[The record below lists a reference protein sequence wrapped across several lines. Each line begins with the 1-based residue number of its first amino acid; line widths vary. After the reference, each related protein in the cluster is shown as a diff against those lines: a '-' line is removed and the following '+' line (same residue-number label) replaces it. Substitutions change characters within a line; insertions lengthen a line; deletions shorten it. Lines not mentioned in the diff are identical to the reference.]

1 MEPAGSL
8 FFGEGTEIFIAVQK
22 NLVLIA
28 VAGENIFDQRLCLM
42 ERDGI
47 FIEMTCYG
55 WEAGGKDIM
64 SVLQTELF
72 IKLFSRKNNA
82 AVKLPDEIA
91 DLFHMVPAIGAA

>member
-42 ERDGI
+42 ECDGV

-55 WEAGGKDIM
+55 WEAGGKDIT
-64 SVLQTELF
+64 SVL
-72 IKLFSRKNNA
+72 
-82 AVKLPDEIA
+82 
-91 DLFHMVPAIGAA
+91 